1 VAKPP
6 TDLLPLDGLTV
17 ASPPAFSW
25 TPGAGTG
32 GIYLNVSTD
41 STFKKIDVLNW
52 KDDGTHYKRGSIDFQ
67 NLKGIKL
74 YWRIVYDSIPTPV
87 RSFTVGENSIDPHYT
102 IIHIGWPGGT
112 WDPHEPRDLS
122 SIQDSLLLDIKSK
135 IGSLGNTPDKKIGF
149 SFHIPYFFINGI
161 AHYKLLLDK
170 ICQVSERTE
179 MPILFGLDGFAW
191 WRGRPD
197 LWNWWNSAL
206 PGYDPN
212 NINNVEWT
220 SWDSK
225 DAVREGW
232 RNWGSA
238 FQLDEPQPNLTSKAV
253 INANQ
258 DALKELV
265 PVIKSWHQGLPSDRK
280 YLFAGIKLG
289 WEVGIGSQYFYPK
302 DGDTSSSDKGTQI
315 GYAAVKTAGLAVSG
329 QLKRSDITRCA
340 QIYLTELAKTIYF
353 EGIPRQK
360 IFTHAGAYPIDS
372 KYPIDSTTTIQYI
385 TPDAAL
391 NPFANPGWS
400 FYSGDNG
407 PQGLGSLDLTL
418 NKVDSIWWAN
428 SEWGG
433 AGKWE
438 ETLLKFETYR
448 NNKIINSFAGYD
460 SSAFRKL
467 VDLPPRIN
475 SRSHWLN
482 PPVLRSKVQGN
493 TATLFW
499 DSPSQAQELYLN
511 VTTQPDFTD
520 SGLFKSITVINER
533 VSQSNVKVLGSLS
546 PGNYYWIVV
555 ADGHGRR
562 VISDINMF
570 VI

>member
-1 VAKPP
+1 VAQAPK
-6 TDLLPLDGLTV
+6 DLLPLDAVTV
-17 ASPPAFSW
+17 VSPPAFSW

-41 STFKKIDVLNW
+41 PTFKKIDVVNW
-52 KDDGTHYKRGSIDFQ
+52 KDDGTHYKRGQIDFQ
-67 NLKGIKL
+67 NLKGVKL
-74 YWRIVYDSIPTPV
+74 YWRIVYDSISTPV

-102 IIHIGWPGGT
+102 IIHIAWPSGSPT
-112 WDPHEPRDLS
+112 WDPQDLN
-122 SIQDSLLLDIKSK
+122 SIKDSLPLDIKSK
-135 IGSLGNTPDKKIGF
+135 IGSLGNTSDKKIGIG
-149 SFHIPYFFINGI
+149 FHIPYFYIDDI
-161 AHYKLLLDK
+161 AHYKLLIDK

-197 LWNWWNSAL
+197 LWNWWNPAL

-225 DAVREGW
+225 DAVRNGW

-238 FQLDEPQPNLTSKAV
+238 FQLEEPHPNLTSQAV

-265 PVIKSWHQGLPSDRK
+265 PIIKSWYQGLPSDRK

-289 WEVGIGSQYFYPK
+289 WEVGIGSQYYYPK
-302 DGDTSSSDKGTQI
+302 DGDTSGPDKGNQI
-315 GYAAVKTAGLAVSG
+315 GYAAVKTAGLAASG
-329 QLKRSDITRCA
+329 QLQRSDITRCT
-340 QIYLTELAKTIYF
+340 QIYLTALAEIIYL

-360 IFTHAGAYPIDS
+360 IFTHAGAYP
-372 KYPIDSTTTIQYI
+372 TTSQPVQYI

-400 FYSGDNG
+400 FYTYAKG
-407 PQGLGSLDLTL
+407 PKGLTGLDSTL
-418 NKVDSIWWAN
+418 SSIDPIWWAN

-433 AGKWE
+433 TGDQDPKNWE
-438 ETLLKFETYR
+438 SLLLMYETYR
-448 NNKIINSFAGYD
+448 NNKIINSFAGYND
-460 SSAFRKL
+460 SAIRKL
-467 VDLPPRIN
+467 IDLPPRID
-475 SRSHWLN
+475 SRYHWLN
-482 PPVLRSKVQGN
+482 PPILRSEVVGD
-493 TATLFW
+493 TATLSW
-499 DSPSQAQELYLN
+499 DSPSQSQELFLN

-520 SGLFKSITVINER
+520 SGLFKTITVANER
-533 VSQSNVKVLGSLS
+533 VTESNFKILTSLS
-546 PGNYYWIVV
+546 PGKYYWVIV
-555 ADGHGRR
+555 ADGHSRR
-562 VISDINMF
+562 VISDINIF